1 MNEEQLRQLFKDR
14 SDCYADTW
22 EIMDCET
29 HIEGEVIQAMTEDRF
44 VEIMNEIKSIL

>member
-29 HIEGEVIQAMTEDRF
+29 HIEGEVIQAMTEDGF
-44 VEIMNEIKSIL
+44 IALLKEIKIL